1 MTAVRFRDVAA
12 LVCNYWWRGRW
23 LLAGALATMLAAT
36 VCDVF
41 LPVLA
46 GNLIDSLVE
55 VSAESRPQ
63 QVRRAFTALAAVIA
77 ITAGFH
83 LLREISYRFWIPLAT
98 VTMRR
103 IACDAFSR
111 VQRFSA
117 DWHADSFAGAT
128 VRKISRG
135 MWAYDLFADTFY
147 IGFVPAAVILIG
159 VTANLFLRWPLMG
172 AYVVAAVAVYVG
184 VSVLLATRYI
194 APANVVM
201 NAADSAMGAALA
213 DAVTCNPTVK
223 SFGAERLED
232 ERFFA
237 IADRWRDRA
246 RHAWRREINGSAA
259 QSFMTLVLLGGLLTL
274 ALWYWSQ
281 GEASPGDV
289 AFVMTSYFVISGY
302 LREVGAHVRNL
313 QQAVNEI
320 EDLVRFRQ
328 QRPKLV
334 ERAGAPALQAS
345 VGRIALE
352 RVSFT
357 YGSQQQP
364 IYADFS
370 LQIAAGERVALVG
383 PSGSGKSTFVK
394 LLQRLHDVDA
404 GRILIDG
411 QDIAAV
417 TLESLRRAIALV
429 PQDPALFHRSL
440 AENIAYGRPE
450 ASREEIVA
458 AARRA
463 HAHDFIMALPE
474 GYETLVGERGVKL
487 SGGERQ
493 RIAIARAFLADAPV
507 LVLDEA
513 TSSLDSA
520 TEAQIQGAIEEL
532 MEGRTT
538 IVIAHRLSTVRS
550 VDRILVF
557 EAGAVVE
564 QGSHAELLAR
574 EDGPFR
580 RLHAIQLEGLLPAAI
595 QEASPEAKETKMPG
609 PRHRAETSRT

>member
-1 MTAVRFRDVAA
+1 
-12 LVCNYWWRGRW
+12 
-23 LLAGALATMLAAT
+23 
-36 VCDVF
+36 
-41 LPVLA
+41 
-46 GNLIDSLVE
+46 
-55 VSAESRPQ
+55 
-63 QVRRAFTALAAVIA
+63 
-77 ITAGFH
+77 
-83 LLREISYRFWIPLAT
+83 
-98 VTMRR
+98 
-103 IACDAFSR
+103 

-117 DWHADSFAGAT
+117 DWHASSFAGST

-147 IGFVPAAVILIG
+147 IGFLPAAVILIG
-159 VTANLFLRWPLMG
+159 VTANLFVRWPLMG
-172 AYVVAAVAVYVG
+172 AYVLGAVTIYVA

-201 NAADSAMGAALA
+201 NAADAAMGAALA

-223 SFGAERLED
+223 TFGAELRE
-232 ERFFA
+232 ERRFFA
-237 IADRWRDRA
+237 IGDRWRERA

-259 QSFMTLVLLGGLLTL
+259 QSFMTLLLLAGLLTL
-274 ALWYWSQ
+274 ALWQWAQ
-281 GEASPGDV
+281 GRASPGDV
-289 AFVMTSYFVISGY
+289 AFVMTSYFVVNGY

-313 QQAVNEI
+313 QQAVNEL
-320 EDLVRFRQ
+320 EDLVLFERRV
-328 QRPKLV
+328 PEIV
-334 ERAGAPALQAS
+334 ERAGAVALMPTA
-345 VGRIALE
+345 GRIALE
-352 RVSFT
+352 RVTFT
-357 YGSQQQP
+357 YGNQPKP

-370 LQIAAGERVALVG
+370 LTIAAGERVALVG

-394 LLQRLHDVDA
+394 LLQRLYDLDA

-411 QDIAAV
+411 QDIAGV
-417 TLESLRRAIALV
+417 TLESLRRAVALV

-450 ASREEIVA
+450 ASRDEIVA
-458 AARRA
+458 AAMRA
-463 HAHDFIMALPE
+463 HAHGFIMALPE
-474 GYETLVGERGVKL
+474 GYDTLVGERGVKL

-513 TSSLDSA
+513 TSSLDSI
-520 TEAQIQGAIEEL
+520 TEAQIQSAIEEL

-538 IVIAHRLSTVRS
+538 IIIAHRLSTVRA

-574 EDGPFR
+574 PDGAFR
-580 RLHAIQLEGLLPAAI
+580 RLHAIQLDGLAPAPGLAPAL
-595 QEASPEAKETKMPG
+595 EDAAAEAKETKKLG
-609 PRHRAETSRT
+609 PRHRAETSGA

>member
-1 MTAVRFRDVAA
+1 MNDVRFRDVAA
-12 LVCNYWWRGRW
+12 FVWRYWWRARL
-23 LLAGALATMLAAT
+23 LLAGAMAAMLAAT

-41 LPVLA
+41 LPLLA
-46 GNLIDSLVE
+46 GALIDSLVA
-55 VSAESRPQ
+55 VSAERRPQ
-63 QVRRAFTALAAVIA
+63 QVRQAFAALAAVIA
-77 ITAGFH
+77 VTAGYH
-83 LLREISYRFWIPLAT
+83 LLRETSYRFWIPLAT

-103 IACDAFSR
+103 IVCDAFGR

-117 DWHADSFAGAT
+117 DWHANSFAGAT

-147 IGFVPAAVILIG
+147 VGFLPAATILIG
-159 VTANLFLRWPLMG
+159 VTASLFLHWPLMG
-172 AYVVAAVAVYVG
+172 LYVLAAVTVYVG

-201 NAADSAMGAALA
+201 NAADSEMGASLA

-223 SFGAERLED
+223 SFGSERRED
-232 ERFFA
+232 ARFLGV
-237 IADRWRDRA
+237 ADAWRARA
-246 RHAWRREINGSAA
+246 RHAWTREINGSAA
-259 QSFMTLVLLGGLLTL
+259 QSFMTLLLLGGLLTL
-274 ALWYWSQ
+274 ALWYWSK

-289 AFVMTSYFVISGY
+289 AFVMTSYFVVNGY

-320 EDLVRFRQ
+320 EDLVRFERRAPQ
-328 QRPKLV
+328 VV
-334 ERAGAPALQAS
+334 ERPGAPALEAWQGS
-345 VGRIALE
+345 IELDLVTF
-352 RVSFT
+352 V
-357 YGSQQQP
+357 YGGQQRP
-364 IYADFS
+364 IYDGFS
-370 LQIAAGERVALVG
+370 LRIAAGERVALVG
-383 PSGSGKSTFVK
+383 PSGSGKTTFVK
-394 LLQRLHDVDA
+394 LLQRLYDVEA

-411 QDIAAV
+411 QDIAGV

-463 HAHDFIMALPE
+463 HAHGFIMGLSE
-474 GYETLVGERGVKL
+474 GYDTLVGERGVKL

-513 TSSLDSA
+513 TSSLDSI
-520 TEAQIQGAIEEL
+520 TESQIQAAIEDL

-564 QGSHAELLAR
+564 QGSHADLLAR
-574 EDGPFR
+574 PDGRFR
-580 RLHAIQLEGLLPAAI
+580 RLHAIQLDGLAPAPSGQA
-595 QEASPEAKETKMPG
+595 EAKETKNPG
-609 PRHRAETSRT
+609 PRNPAETCGT

>member
-1 MTAVRFRDVAA
+1 MNAVRFRDVAA
-12 LVCNYWWRGRW
+12 FVCDYWWRARW

-41 LPVLA
+41 LPLLA
-46 GNLIDSLVE
+46 GALIDSLVD
-55 VSAESRPQ
+55 VSSDSRPQ
-63 QVRRAFTALAAVIA
+63 QVRRAFAALTAVIA
-77 ITAGFH
+77 VTAGFQ
-83 LLREISYRFWIPLAT
+83 LLREISYRFWVPLAT
-98 VTMRR
+98 VTMQR

-117 DWHADSFAGAT
+117 DWHASSFAGAT

-147 IGFVPAAVILIG
+147 LGFVPAAVILVG
-159 VTANLFLRWPLMG
+159 VTANLFVHWPVMG
-172 AYVVAAVAVYVG
+172 AYVLVAVTVYVA
-184 VSVLLATRYI
+184 VSVLLAVRYI

-201 NAADSAMGAALA
+201 NAADSALGAALA
-213 DAVTCNPTVK
+213 DAVSCNPTVK
-223 SFGAERLED
+223 SFGAELRED

-237 IADRWRDRA
+237 VADRWRDRA
-246 RHAWRREINGSAA
+246 RHAWRREINGSAT

-274 ALWYWSQ
+274 ALWHWSE

-289 AFVMTSYFVISGY
+289 AFVLTSYFVINGY

-328 QRPKLV
+328 QPPKIL
-334 ERAGAPALQAS
+334 EQAGARALLAT
-345 VGRIALE
+345 VGRIELD
-352 RVSFT
+352 RVTFA
-357 YGSQQQP
+357 YGNQPQP

-394 LLQRLHDVDA
+394 LLQRLYDIDA

-440 AENIAYGRPE
+440 AENIAYGRPQ
-450 ASREEIVA
+450 ASREEIAA

-463 HAHDFIMALPE
+463 HAHDFVMALPE
-474 GYETLVGERGVKL
+474 GYDTLVGERGVKL

-513 TSSLDSA
+513 TSSLDSI

-557 EAGAVVE
+557 EAGAIVE

-574 EDGPFR
+574 EDGRFR
-580 RLHAIQLEGLLPAAI
+580 RLHALQLEGLEPDRG
-595 QEASPEAKETKMPG
+595 SEAKETKKRG
-609 PRHRAETSRT
+609 RRHRAETTRA

>member
-12 LVCNYWWRGRW
+12 FVCRYWWRGRW

-46 GNLIDSLVE
+46 GALIDSLVA

-83 LLREISYRFWIPLAT
+83 LLRESSYRFWIPLAT

-103 IACDAFSR
+103 IACDAFGR

-117 DWHADSFAGAT
+117 DWHANSFAGAT

-159 VTANLFLRWPLMG
+159 VTANLLARWPLMG
-172 AYVVAAVAVYVG
+172 AYVMVAVAVYVG

-223 SFGAERLED
+223 SFGAELRED
-232 ERFFA
+232 QRFFA

-246 RHAWRREINGSAA
+246 RHAWRREINGSAT
-259 QSFMTLVLLGGLLTL
+259 QSVMTLVLLGGLLTL
-274 ALWYWSQ
+274 ALWHWSE

-289 AFVMTSYFVISGY
+289 AFVLTSYFVINGY

-320 EDLVRFRQ
+320 EDLVRFQQ
-328 QRPKLV
+328 QRPKIV
-334 ERAGAPALQAS
+334 ERAGALALQAGS
-345 VGRIALE
+345 GRIALD
-352 RVSFT
+352 RVTFT
-357 YGSQQQP
+357 YGNQPRP
-364 IYADFS
+364 IYVDFS

-383 PSGSGKSTFVK
+383 ASGSGKSTFVK
-394 LLQRLHDVDA
+394 LLQRLHDIDA

-463 HAHDFIMALPE
+463 HAHDFIMTLPE

-513 TSSLDSA
+513 TSSLDSI

-557 EAGAVVE
+557 EAGAIVE

-580 RLHAIQLEGLLPAAI
+580 QLHAIQLEGLSLGRSA
-595 QEASPEAKETKMPG
+595 EAKETKMPE
-609 PRHRAETSRT
+609 PRHRAETSRA